1 MNTYITLIPF
11 ILCLQIIKVVMLMN
25 VQNVRIILLNV
36 QIIFKKLS
44 FGIVL
49 KLALLYNMEKG
60 GIYMDIIIDIIS
72 PIIGIVLVS
81 YLIYFLYLKIKLN
94 KEKIKY
100 YEKQNKEDLG
110 K

>member
-1 MNTYITLIPF
+1 M
-11 ILCLQIIKVVMLMN
+11 
-25 VQNVRIILLNV
+25 VQY
-36 QIIFKKLS
+36 
-44 FGIVL
+44 G
-49 KLALLYNMEKG
+49 KG

-81 YLIYFLYLKIKLN
+81 YLIYFFYLKIKLN

>member
-1 MNTYITLIPF
+1 M
-11 ILCLQIIKVVMLMN
+11 
-25 VQNVRIILLNV
+25 VQC
-36 QIIFKKLS
+36 
-44 FGIVL
+44 G
-49 KLALLYNMEKG
+49 KG